1 MKRLYIFE
9 ALKRLTFLNT
19 KRLYIY
25 DLWMF
30 SLFVVRNVSS
40 RILVIKNYS
49 KKDWT
54 LSNYEFPNCHCKQVM
69 NNTTYVIGPKS
80 IVGALQVKLM
90 FPRRTG
96 RPLSVTLW
104 ETKQLVSSQVLI
116 LKKNS
121 RWAHRAD
128 TLEVFRD
135 PRHLDPLPHK
145 SRVPIRSL
153 LPTGLRLKYAK
164 RQKRTCIGS
173 CCYHCLL
180 VTDLC
185 LTMISFR
192 EVIIPAWWRRQNS
205 SP

>member
-1 MKRLYIFE
+1 
-9 ALKRLTFLNT
+9 
-19 KRLYIY
+19 
-25 DLWMF
+25 MF
-30 SLFVVRNVSS
+30 RNVSS

-104 ETKQLVSSQVLI
+104 ETEQLVSSQVLI

-135 PRHLDPLPHK
+135 PRHLDPLPHE

-153 LPTGLRLKYAK
+153 LPTGLQSKKSKENMYW
-164 RQKRTCIGS
+164 I
-173 CCYHCLL
+173 LL
-180 VTDLC
+180 LPPPLGYIDLC

-192 EVIIPAWWRRQNS
+192 EVIPAWWRRQNS